1 MNFRD
6 KLIIFF
12 NKVNKI
18 KKIKMIKKK
27 KVQIKIKNKQKF
39 MKIN

>member
-27 KVQIKIKNKQKF
+27 KVQIKIKNK
-39 MKIN
+39 